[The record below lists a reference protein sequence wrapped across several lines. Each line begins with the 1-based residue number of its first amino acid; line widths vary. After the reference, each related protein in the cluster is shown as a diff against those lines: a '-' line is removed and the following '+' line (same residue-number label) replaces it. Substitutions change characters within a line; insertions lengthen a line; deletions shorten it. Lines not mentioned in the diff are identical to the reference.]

1 MQFTIHLAQ
10 VVQLL
15 EKLGHKF
22 SVKDLAEDQQE
33 AWKNSLV
40 KKLLTLRSW
49 MLTLLIVQC
58 SLVEDKLLYLHLDNL
73 NKCNENN
80 LTNIKVDLTLHL
92 NHQLTDS
99 LPEVCNFQLTINK
112 INFTETPKEVN
123 LLTNNNN
130 NNSKHL
136 N

>member
-22 SVKDLAEDQQE
+22 SVKDLAEDPQE

-80 LTNIKVDLTLHL
+80 LTNIKVDLMHHL

-99 LPEVCNFQLTINK
+99 LPEVYNFQLTINK
-112 INFTETPKEVN
+112 INFTETHQEVN

-130 NNSKHL
+130 NSKHL